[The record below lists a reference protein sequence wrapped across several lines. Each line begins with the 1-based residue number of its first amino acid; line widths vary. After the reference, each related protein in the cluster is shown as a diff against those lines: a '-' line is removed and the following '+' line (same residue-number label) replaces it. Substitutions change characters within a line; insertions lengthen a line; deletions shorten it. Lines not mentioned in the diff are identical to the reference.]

1 MREGLQAFDA
11 LLMEASILTEL
22 ENTDITVVGNFGG
35 PNGFLGNPNGLA
47 GQNEFG
53 TQFGRQPGI
62 FSQSNPESTLPGS
75 SLLDFGRTTVGKTA
89 VSILQA
95 DKVEN
100 LNQKVQKPE
109 SLDFPSAANWFDTF
123 RWGKHKESPKSLAST
138 ASPTIPLVSFPGNEA
153 DSLKGS
159 VVQALTR
166 PKLKNPVGQSTARSA
181 TNAKTLFPPTTDI
194 ISPAD
199 PAAVHGDSN
208 PDPSLHES
216 WFDSWKRS

>member
-22 ENTDITVVGNFGG
+22 ENTDITMVGNFGG
-35 PNGFLGNPNGLA
+35 PNGFLGDPIEFGS
-47 GQNEFG
+47 QNEFG

-62 FSQSNPESTLPGS
+62 FLQSNPELTLPGS

-89 VSILQA
+89 VSIMQA

-100 LNQKVQKPE
+100 LNQKVQKPK

-123 RWGKHKESPKSLAST
+123 QWGKHKESPKSLVSAS
-138 ASPTIPLVSFPGNEA
+138 SPTIPLVSFAGNKA
-153 DSLKGS
+153 YSLKGS

-166 PKLKNPVGQSTARSA
+166 PTLKNPVGQSTARSA
-181 TNAKTLFPPTTDI
+181 MNAKTLSPPTTN
-194 ISPAD
+194 